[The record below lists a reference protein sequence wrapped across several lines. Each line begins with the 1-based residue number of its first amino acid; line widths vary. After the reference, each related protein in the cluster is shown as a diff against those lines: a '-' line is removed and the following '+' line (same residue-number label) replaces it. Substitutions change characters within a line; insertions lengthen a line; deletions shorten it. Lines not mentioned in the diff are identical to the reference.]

1 MTDVLSEIDWTKS
14 LSMINSISFIA
25 LGLEEYTKSFE
36 FDGADKET
44 LRYSSL
50 LLAIA
55 GVHYSILDVN
65 KPTPLSETIIRYSDW
80 ILTTPLLLIVL
91 GKFYDIPFEIIR
103 VWVALDLIMI
113 IGGIA
118 YELTDDVT
126 YWIVGTGAYF
136 ILLYNLFYQ
145 LPELDLFY
153 RYFLIGWF
161 FYGVIALLPDQQERF
176 FYYNFLD
183 FYNKFVFAYEIRL
196 RIVNRKKYLE

>member
-1 MTDVLSEIDWTKS
+1 MTNVLSEIEWTKS
-14 LSMINSISFIA
+14 ISMINSISFIA

-36 FDGADKET
+36 YDGNDKEA

-55 GVHYSILDVN
+55 GIHYSILDVN
-65 KPTPLSETIIRYSDW
+65 EPTPLSETLIRYSDW
-80 ILTTPLLLIVL
+80 ILTTPLLLLVL
-91 GKFYDIPFEIIR
+91 GKFYNIPFDIIR
-103 VWVALDLIMI
+103 VWIVLDLIMI

-118 YELTDDVT
+118 YELTNEIS
-126 YWIVGTGAYF
+126 YWIVGTSAYF
-136 ILLYNLFYQ
+136 ILLYNLFHQ

-153 RYFLIGWF
+153 RYFLFGWF
-161 FYGVIALLPDQQERF
+161 FYGVISLIPNQQERF

-196 RIVNRKKYLE
+196 RIANRINNK